1 MLVGVT
7 WLRKMQKKW
16 DREDEPSLGGPAPKA
31 GETIMRARNEPMVED
46 AQEKKRSEQT
56 RRKVARAQ
64 NEPARG
70 PRQSNSSP
78 EGSQRGQGGDQK
90 TTAPAS
96 NG

>member
-16 DREDEPSLGGPAPKA
+16 DREDEPSLGGPARKA

-70 PRQSNSSP
+70 PHPSNSSP
-78 EGSQRGQGGDQK
+78 EGSHKRSGW
-90 TTAPAS
+90 
-96 NG
+96 